1 MNGSFSWRS
10 ALGVGVVLFLAYGAI
25 HVLFGAIYLVVAE
38 TDIGNRTLFA
48 SPGLDQALFGAPP
61 VDLLRDDRALAQLR
75 SILYLV
81 IAGLFVSLGIVQL
94 ALTWFGLRRA
104 HRWAVAA
111 LATSGLAMVLFWVL
125 VFRTYIAAGVPI
137 ALFDIPSWILIPQVL
152 LVPASVLGWV
162 GTHRR
167 KGGHP

>member
-1 MNGSFSWRS
+1 MTVASSWRS
-10 ALGVGVVLFLAYGAI
+10 ARVVGVILFLAYGAI
-25 HVLFGAIYLVVAE
+25 HVFFGAVYLVVAE
-38 TDIGNRTLFA
+38 TDVGNRTLFA

-94 ALTWFGLRRA
+94 ALTWFGLHQA

-111 LATSGLAMVLFWVL
+111 LGASGLAMVLFWVL
-125 VFRTYIAAGVPI
+125 VFRTYVAAGVPI
-137 ALFDIPSWILIPQVL
+137 GLVDIPPWIWIPQVL
-152 LVPASVLGWV
+152 LVPATLLGWV
-162 GTHRR
+162 GTQHR
-167 KGGHP
+167 KGGHT